1 MNYLPGAIGHYSRP
15 MKIEKN
21 VLLITAVAALVA
33 GGVYLSLVFLDNAR
47 LLAAANANKSGN
59 LFNDPMHNIFLVS
72 GLALA
77 GGLLLGLGIGL
88 PVQTRGAVRRDALD
102 EVNAQRRSAIA
113 KGAAQHASLPE
124 QGAPELPAASS
135 PAAPQEEA

>member
-1 MNYLPGAIGHYSRP
+1 MPDELASR
-15 MKIEKN
+15 
-21 VLLITAVAALVA
+21 LRGSGYRLTQQRQLV
-33 GGVYLSLVFLDNAR
+33 
-47 LLAAANANKSGN
+47 LAAANANKSGN

-72 GLALA
+72 GLALG

-102 EVNAQRRSAIA
+102 EANAQRRSAIA

-124 QGAPELPAASS
+124 TGAAG
-135 PAAPQEEA
+135 AAPQQPVIEPPAPQGNL

>member
-1 MNYLPGAIGHYSRP
+1 
-15 MKIEKN
+15 MKAEPVCGK
-21 VLLITAVAALVA
+21 L
-33 GGVYLSLVFLDNAR
+33 
-47 LLAAANANKSGN
+47 LLAQDLCFSEIKSGN